1 MNNKFTLEH
10 LKFLYSQGQFS
21 QIIKN
26 ARAFRKTNP
35 KNAAVFTILGV
46 TFASQNMLEQA
57 IDCFNKVTVINPKS
71 AEAHN
76 NLAKALK
83 DFGEHAKALKSFER
97 AIELNPEY
105 IIAHLGLG
113 SVLINLYRIEDSI
126 KSFKKVLELQP
137 DNLKCQAYL
146 AQAYMNLGRLDE
158 ARATVRKILEIEPAF
173 AEAHQNLSIM
183 HRYKDEN
190 DQHIKDMQA
199 QLGHRNLSS
208 EQRVFLNF
216 GLGKAFADLKKYDH
230 AFNYWKEANAIQK
243 TSSGYKYEFDQGIFD
258 RIDQVKKFIPPIK
271 SKISDDLKPVFILGM
286 PRSGT
291 SLVEQILSGHSA
303 VHAAGEMDYLG
314 HAIKKY
320 CWDTPNISTAMI
332 ESARKYYLTQINQMG
347 ISKPIF
353 TDKMPLNFRWI
364 CFIRSLFPNAK
375 IIHLKRHPMAVC
387 FSNFRNYFPALG
399 MSYTYDL
406 EDIGRF
412 YLQYDSLMS
421 YYCEEYK
428 DDIIT
433 VDYVDLTQSPREQ
446 IEKLLADLGLEWE
459 ESCLKI
465 EDNNRA
471 VKTVSNI
478 QIRDKIY
485 TKSSEEWKN
494 YETDLMPLRDMLK
507 PVLERQGW
515 D

>member
-1 MNNKFTLEH
+1 MNKKLSLEN
-10 LKFLYSQGQFS
+10 LKFLYSQGKFS
-21 QIIKN
+21 EIIKQ
-26 ARAFRKTNP
+26 AHTFRKANP
-35 KNAAVFTILGV
+35 KNAGVFTILGV

-57 IDCFNKVTVINPKS
+57 IDCFKQVTVINPAS

-83 DFGEHAKALKSFER
+83 DFGEHAKALKSFEK
-97 AIELNPEY
+97 AIELNPKY
-105 IIAHLGLG
+105 ILAHLGMG
-113 SVLINLYRIEDSI
+113 GVLVNLYRMEESVEA
-126 KSFKKVLELQP
+126 FKKVLKLQP
-137 DNLKCQAYL
+137 SNLKCQAYL
-146 AQAYMNLGRLDE
+146 AQAYMNLGRMDE
-158 ARATVRKILEIEPAF
+158 ARTMLQKILEIDPSF
-173 AEAHQNLSIM
+173 AEAHHNFSVM

-190 DQHIKDMQA
+190 EQHIKDMKI
-199 QLGHRNLSS
+199 QLQQKNLSS
-208 EQRVFLNF
+208 EQKVFLNF
-216 GLGKAFADLKKYDH
+216 GLGKAFADLKKYNH
-230 AFNYWKEANAIQK
+230 AFDHWKEANAIHK
-243 TSSGYKYEFDQGIFD
+243 TSSGYRFEFDQGIFD
-258 RIDQVKKFIPPIK
+258 RIDHMKKSIPPLK
-271 SKISDDLKPVFILGM
+271 SKISDDFMPVFILGM

-291 SLVEQILSGHSA
+291 SLVEQILSGHSS

-364 CFIRSLFPNAK
+364 CFIRSLFPEAK

-387 FSNFRNYFPALG
+387 FSNFRNFFPALG

-406 EDIGRF
+406 KDIGSF
-412 YLQYDSLMS
+412 YQQYDRLMS
-421 YYCEEYK
+421 YYYKEYK
-428 DDIIT
+428 DGIIT
-433 VDYVDLTQSPREQ
+433 VDYVELTQNPRQE
-446 IEKLLADLGLEWE
+446 IERLLADLGLEWE

-465 EDNNRA
+465 EDNSRA

-494 YETDLMPLRDMLK
+494 YETELAPLLNMLK
-507 PVLERQGW
+507 PILQRDGW
-515 D
+515 E